1 MRINQRTVLII
12 AVVVLTSILCAC
24 MAFLLHT
31 HDFQTQILAQP
42 SCDKEGLMKT
52 SCTRCWIAFE
62 EPIAKL
68 EHTYGEAVLAQ
79 EATCKEEGKMV
90 ARCTVCAA
98 EKVTQVFPK
107 TEDHTFVDTMLRDS
121 TCADGGEG
129 QKSCAVCGFQETY
142 TYPLKEHTY
151 EEPVVTLQPTCS
163 QVGAEEARCSVCSH
177 VLTSE
182 LPMIAHAWGYAPCD
196 QPATCQ
202 SCGAK
207 DTKPSGHNYQ
217 MTGHREYIDPGMAGR
232 KTYICSK
239 CGDDHVEYY
248 GRYGS
253 FDLEAIQ
260 NEANNYAAS
269 LGFHI
274 NEAVVDHEY
283 VNVSRNW
290 FYFVNL
296 DSPRV
301 YTEILYEAKALVN
314 YEYNRAVQNHPAKG
328 PAGYYMW
335 VKLTYYEN
343 NLVGYLDVQT
353 FVAFTD

>member
-12 AVVVLTSILCAC
+12 AVVVLTAILCAC

-129 QKSCAVCGFQETY
+129 QKSCVVCGFKETY

-217 MTGHREYIDPGMAGR
+217 MTEHRKYTDPGMAGI
-232 KTYICSK
+232 KKYICKK

-260 NEANNYAAS
+260 NEAIRYAGS

-274 NEAVVDHEY
+274 NEAVVDHEHVHIFREPY
-283 VNVSRNW
+283 YFTVLDAPQIHADIQGKANYLVRYAYDYAVRN
-290 FYFVNL
+290 F
-296 DSPRV
+296 
-301 YTEILYEAKALVN
+301 
-314 YEYNRAVQNHPAKG
+314 PAKG
-328 PAGYYMW
+328 PAGYYLW
-335 VKLTYYEN
+335 AEVTYSSHSMIGIVE
-343 NLVGYLDVQT
+343 VRV
-353 FVAFTD
+353 FIAFTD